1 MEKHHIS
8 ERRACRAIGQPRNTQ
23 RHKIKRLSD
32 EDVLT
37 HKIIE
42 LANQYG
48 CYGPKMITGLL
59 KGLGMHVNHK
69 RVERIWREQSLKVL
83 KKQKKKSRLWTNDGS
98 CIRLR
103 QEYPKHVWSYDIVE
117 DKTYDG
123 RKFRILNILDGHE
136 RECMAC
142 YVSRKISSIQ
152 VIECLSETFL
162 RYGMPEYLRSDNGSE
177 FIAKRVREFL
187 SRLGTQ
193 PTYITPG
200 SLWENGYVES
210 FNGKMRNELLN
221 GEIFDNIF
229 EARILIERWRKE
241 YNTVRPHSSL
251 GYKPPAPV
259 AMHVNK
265 DKCCKN
271 ALSGL

>member
-23 RHKIKRLSD
+23 RYKIKRLPD
-32 EDVLT
+32 EDALT

-48 CYGPKMITGLL
+48 CYGPRMITGLL
-59 KGLGMHVNHK
+59 KSLGMHVNHK
-69 RVERIWREQSLKVL
+69 RVERIWREQSLKVP

-103 QEYPKHVWSYDIVE
+103 PEYPKHVWSYDIVE

-123 RKFRILNILDGHE
+123 RKIRILNILDEYE

-142 YVSRKISSIQ
+142 YVSGKISSVQ

-200 SLWENGYVES
+200 SPW
-210 FNGKMRNELLN
+210 GKRLC
-221 GEIFDNIF
+221 
-229 EARILIERWRKE
+229 RIIQWGK
-241 YNTVRPHSSL
+241 
-251 GYKPPAPV
+251 
-259 AMHVNK
+259 
-265 DKCCKN
+265 
-271 ALSGL
+271 